1 MSGKA
6 GLKAGLIGTGVM
18 LVWTVIGRLVPIS
31 GAWVWVSSGVSLL
44 MYAGIGVLAGVFL
57 RAPRAPGRGAGA
69 GAIAGLIT
77 GLIAG
82 GVGIAI
88 LLVQISSGG
97 DVPTMTPQQMD
108 QIRQVGESGFP
119 LPLLLAPSAVCIM
132 AIGSGLAAVGGAILS
147 AVKPD

>member
-1 MSGKA
+1 MTGKA
-6 GLKAGLIGTGVM
+6 GLKAGLIGTAVM

-31 GAWVWVSSGVSLL
+31 GIWVWVSSGVSLL

-57 RAPRAPGRGAGA
+57 SPPRAPGKGAGA
-69 GAIAGLIT
+69 GAIAGLIS

-88 LLVQISSGG
+88 LMVQISSGG
-97 DVPTMTPQQMD
+97 KVPAMTPQQMA
-108 QIRQVGESGFP
+108 QIRQVTESGVP
-119 LPLLLAPSAVCIM
+119 LAVLLAPSAVCIM
-132 AIGSGLAAVGGAILS
+132 AIGSGLAAIGGAILS